1 MGAWLMLAAI
11 LVALYAR
18 HGLRAGASIVASG
31 GRCRREEAVMADLS
45 MLRSTRGTR
54 IPTRD
59 KLAAASSEIG
69 RAVTLAE
76 QLSMCLEWTM
86 RGEEAA
92 PKIDLTAEQAWN
104 LAYFAKGLEYDAANL
119 RCYSKTIEDAAH
131 ALYAET

>member
-1 MGAWLMLAAI
+1 
-11 LVALYAR
+11 
-18 HGLRAGASIVASG
+18 
-31 GRCRREEAVMADLS
+31 MADLS

-59 KLAAASSEIG
+59 ELAAASSEIG